1 MADTKKK
8 AKKMLSSFTILFIIL
23 LVVALASVIVSM
35 VAPDSGVVA
44 ANPSSF
50 TMAPVRGFADALDVC
65 VFVMVLGGFLAIMTK
80 TGALDTGIQVL
91 VRSLHGKE
99 LWLIPVLMTIFSI
112 GGTTYGMCEE
122 TVPFYMLLAATMF
135 AAGFDP
141 LVGAAIVLLGAG
153 VGCLG
158 STVNPFAVGACI
170 DSLTSIGIE
179 VNQAIIIPL
188 GIVLWLAALV
198 VAILFVMSYAKKVK
212 ANKAASLLTAEEWK
226 AVEEEYGGEK
236 APDAGVT
243 FTPRQKVVMALFAVS
258 FVVMIVGMI
267 PWGQCGIHIFDHT
280 SILTG
285 NTLGDWYFGDLT
297 AWFLV
302 MAIVVGL
309 VYGLKERD
317 IVGSF
322 LSGAGDLISVSLVI
336 AVSRGISVIM
346 STTGLDMYILENASK
361 ALEGTSSFLFTG
373 LAYLVYLLLSFLIP
387 SSSGLATVSMPIMG
401 PLTQSLGLAPEVMVC
416 VLSGACALI
425 NGITPTSGVLM
436 GGISIS
442 RIEFSTWVKYIWKV
456 LLAMLLVHVV
466 ILSVAMVIF

>member
-1 MADTKKK
+1 VKKQKK
-8 AKKMLSSFTILFIIL
+8 AFRMPTAFTVLIL
-23 LVVALASVIVSM
+23 LTIVIALITRFIPAITPASLSDVI
-35 VAPDSGVVA
+35 
-44 ANPSSF
+44 
-50 TMAPVRGFADALDVC
+50 MAPINGFSSALGVSL
-65 VFVMVLGGFLAIMTK
+65 FVLVLGGFLGVVMK
-80 TGALDTGIQVL
+80 TGALNAAITTVVKKL
-91 VRSLHGKE
+91 NGKE
-99 LWLIPVLMTIFSI
+99 IYMIPILMFLISL
-112 GGTTYGMCEE
+112 GGTTYGMAEE
-122 TVPFYMLLAATMF
+122 TIAFYALVTATMV
-135 AAGFDP
+135 AAGFDAIT
-141 LVGAAIVLLGAG
+141 AASTILLGSTAG
-153 VGCLG
+153 VLG
-158 STVNPFAVGACI
+158 STVNPFVVSSSVDALKTSGITIDQTVIIIVGAISWLACYAVGA
-170 DSLTSIGIE
+170 
-179 VNQAIIIPL
+179 
-188 GIVLWLAALV
+188 
-198 VAILFVMSYAKKVK
+198 FYVMRYAKKVK
-212 ANKAASLLTAEEWK
+212 ANKSASLLTAEEWD

-243 FTPRQKVVMALFAVS
+243 FTTRQKVVMALFAVS

-267 PWGQCGIHIFDHT
+267 PWGQFGIHIFDHT

-285 NTLGDWYFGDLT
+285 NNLGDWYFGDLT
-297 AWFLV
+297 AWFLL

-346 STTGLDMYILENASK
+346 STTGFDMYILENASK

-436 GGISIS
+436 GGISIA

-466 ILSVAMVIF
+466 ILSVAMVVF

>member
-1 MADTKKK
+1 MKKQ
-8 AKKMLSSFTILFIIL
+8 KKSFRMPTAFTVLIL
-23 LVVALASVIVSM
+23 LTIVIAIITRFIPAITPAKLSDVI
-35 VAPDSGVVA
+35 
-44 ANPSSF
+44 
-50 TMAPVRGFADALDVC
+50 MAPINGFSSALGVSL
-65 VFVMVLGGFLAIMTK
+65 FVLVLGGFLGVVMK
-80 TGALDTGIQVL
+80 TGALNAAITTVVKKL
-91 VRSLHGKE
+91 NGKE
-99 LWLIPVLMTIFSI
+99 IYMIPILMFLISL
-112 GGTTYGMCEE
+112 GGTTYGMAEE
-122 TVPFYMLLAATMF
+122 TIAFYALVTATMV
-135 AAGFDP
+135 AAGFDAIT
-141 LVGAAIVLLGAG
+141 AASTILLGSTAG
-153 VGCLG
+153 VLG
-158 STVNPFAVGACI
+158 STVNPFVVSSSVDALKTSGITIDQTVIIIVGAISWLACYAVGA
-170 DSLTSIGIE
+170 
-179 VNQAIIIPL
+179 
-188 GIVLWLAALV
+188 
-198 VAILFVMSYAKKVK
+198 FYVMRYAKKVK

-236 APDAGVT
+236 APDVGVT
-243 FTPRQKVVMALFAVS
+243 FTTRQKVVMALFAIS

-267 PWGQCGIHIFDHT
+267 PWGQFGIHIFDHT

-285 NTLGDWYFGDLT
+285 NNLGDWYFGDLT

-361 ALEGTSSFLFTG
+361 ALEGTSSILFTG

-466 ILSVAMVIF
+466 ILSVAMVVF

>member
-1 MADTKKK
+1 MKKQKK
-8 AKKMLSSFTILFIIL
+8 AFRMPTAFTVLIL
-23 LVVALASVIVSM
+23 LTIVIALITRFIPAITPARLSDVI
-35 VAPDSGVVA
+35 
-44 ANPSSF
+44 
-50 TMAPVRGFADALDVC
+50 MAPINGFSSALGVSL
-65 VFVMVLGGFLAIMTK
+65 FVLVLGGFLGVVMK
-80 TGALDTGIQVL
+80 TGALNAAITTVVKKL
-91 VRSLHGKE
+91 NGKE
-99 LWLIPVLMTIFSI
+99 IYMIPILMFLISL
-112 GGTTYGMCEE
+112 GGTTYGMAEE
-122 TVPFYMLLAATMF
+122 TIAFYALVTATMV
-135 AAGFDP
+135 AAGFDAIT
-141 LVGAAIVLLGAG
+141 AASTILLGSTAG
-153 VGCLG
+153 VLG
-158 STVNPFAVGACI
+158 STVNPFVVSSSVDALKTSGITIDQTVIIIVGAISWLACYAVGA
-170 DSLTSIGIE
+170 
-179 VNQAIIIPL
+179 
-188 GIVLWLAALV
+188 
-198 VAILFVMSYAKKVK
+198 FYVMRYAKKVK
-212 ANKAASLLTAEEWK
+212 ANKAASLLTAEEWS

-243 FTPRQKVVMALFAVS
+243 FTTRQKVVMALFAVS

-267 PWGQCGIHIFDHT
+267 PWSQFGIHIFDHT

-285 NTLGDWYFGDLT
+285 NNLGDWYFGDLT
-297 AWFLV
+297 AWFLL

-346 STTGLDMYILENASK
+346 STTGFDMYILENASK

-436 GGISIS
+436 GGISIA
-442 RIEFSTWVKYIWKV
+442 RIEFPTWVKYIWKV

-466 ILSVAMVIF
+466 ILSVAMVVF

>member
-1 MADTKKK
+1 MKKQ
-8 AKKMLSSFTILFIIL
+8 KKSFRMPTAFTVLIL
-23 LVVALASVIVSM
+23 LTIVIAIITRFIPAITPAKLSDVI
-35 VAPDSGVVA
+35 
-44 ANPSSF
+44 
-50 TMAPVRGFADALDVC
+50 MAPINGFSSALGVSL
-65 VFVMVLGGFLAIMTK
+65 FVLVLGGFLGVVMK
-80 TGALDTGIQVL
+80 TGALNAAITTVVKKL
-91 VRSLHGKE
+91 NGKE
-99 LWLIPVLMTIFSI
+99 IYMIPILMFLISL
-112 GGTTYGMCEE
+112 GGTTYGMAEE
-122 TVPFYMLLAATMF
+122 TIAFYALVTATMV
-135 AAGFDP
+135 AAGFDAIT
-141 LVGAAIVLLGAG
+141 AASTILLGSPAG
-153 VGCLG
+153 VLG
-158 STVNPFAVGACI
+158 STVNPFVVSSSVDALKTSGITIDQTVIIIVGAISWLACYAVGA
-170 DSLTSIGIE
+170 
-179 VNQAIIIPL
+179 
-188 GIVLWLAALV
+188 
-198 VAILFVMSYAKKVK
+198 FYVMRYAKKVK

-267 PWGQCGIHIFDHT
+267 PWGQFGIHIFDHT

-285 NTLGDWYFGDLT
+285 NNLGDWYFGDLT

>member
-1 MADTKKK
+1 MPTA
-8 AKKMLSSFTILFIIL
+8 FTVLIL
-23 LVVALASVIVSM
+23 LTIVIAIITRFIPAITPAKLSDVI
-35 VAPDSGVVA
+35 
-44 ANPSSF
+44 
-50 TMAPVRGFADALDVC
+50 MAPINGFSSALGVSL
-65 VFVMVLGGFLAIMTK
+65 FVLVLGGFLGVVMK
-80 TGALDTGIQVL
+80 TGALNATITTVVKKL
-91 VRSLHGKE
+91 NGKE
-99 LWLIPVLMTIFSI
+99 IYMIPILMFLISL
-112 GGTTYGMCEE
+112 GGTTYGMAEE
-122 TVPFYMLLAATMF
+122 TIAFYALVTATMV
-135 AAGFDP
+135 AAGFDAIT
-141 LVGAAIVLLGAG
+141 AASTILLGSTAG
-153 VGCLG
+153 VLG
-158 STVNPFAVGACI
+158 STVNPFVVSSSVDALKTSGITIDQTVIIIVGAISWLACYAVGA
-170 DSLTSIGIE
+170 
-179 VNQAIIIPL
+179 
-188 GIVLWLAALV
+188 
-198 VAILFVMSYAKKVK
+198 FYVMRYAKKVK

-267 PWGQCGIHIFDHT
+267 PWGQFGIHIFDHT

-285 NTLGDWYFGDLT
+285 NNLGDWYFGDLT

>member
-1 MADTKKK
+1 MKKQKK
-8 AKKMLSSFTILFIIL
+8 AFRMPTAFTVLIL
-23 LVVALASVIVSM
+23 LTIVIALITRFIPAITPARLSDVI
-35 VAPDSGVVA
+35 
-44 ANPSSF
+44 
-50 TMAPVRGFADALDVC
+50 MAPINGFSSALGVSL
-65 VFVMVLGGFLAIMTK
+65 FVLVLGGFLGVVMK
-80 TGALDTGIQVL
+80 TGALNAAITTVVKKL
-91 VRSLHGKE
+91 NGKE
-99 LWLIPVLMTIFSI
+99 IYMIPILMFLISL
-112 GGTTYGMCEE
+112 GGTTYGMAEE
-122 TVPFYMLLAATMF
+122 TIAFYALVTATMV
-135 AAGFDP
+135 AAGFDAIT
-141 LVGAAIVLLGAG
+141 AASTILLGSTAG
-153 VGCLG
+153 VLG
-158 STVNPFAVGACI
+158 STVNPFVVSSSVDALKTSSITIDQTVIIIVGAISWLACYAVGA
-170 DSLTSIGIE
+170 
-179 VNQAIIIPL
+179 
-188 GIVLWLAALV
+188 
-198 VAILFVMSYAKKVK
+198 FYVMRYAKKVK
-212 ANKAASLLTAEEWK
+212 ANKAASLLTAEEWS

-243 FTPRQKVVMALFAVS
+243 FTTRQKVVMALFAVS

-267 PWGQCGIHIFDHT
+267 PWSQFGIHIFDHT

-285 NTLGDWYFGDLT
+285 NNLGDWYFGDLT
-297 AWFLV
+297 AWFLL

-346 STTGLDMYILENASK
+346 STTGFDMYILENASK

-436 GGISIS
+436 GGISIA

-466 ILSVAMVIF
+466 ILSVAMVVF

>member
-1 MADTKKK
+1 M
-8 AKKMLSSFTILFIIL
+8 
-23 LVVALASVIVSM
+23 
-35 VAPDSGVVA
+35 
-44 ANPSSF
+44 
-50 TMAPVRGFADALDVC
+50 
-65 VFVMVLGGFLAIMTK
+65 
-80 TGALDTGIQVL
+80 
-91 VRSLHGKE
+91 
-99 LWLIPVLMTIFSI
+99 
-112 GGTTYGMCEE
+112 
-122 TVPFYMLLAATMF
+122 
-135 AAGFDP
+135 
-141 LVGAAIVLLGAG
+141 LLGAG

-267 PWGQCGIHIFDHT
+267 PWGQFGIHIFDHT

-285 NTLGDWYFGDLT
+285 NNLGDWYFGDLT

>member
-1 MADTKKK
+1 MKKQ
-8 AKKMLSSFTILFIIL
+8 KKSFRMPTAFTVLIL
-23 LVVALASVIVSM
+23 LTIVIAIITRFIPAITPAKLSDVI
-35 VAPDSGVVA
+35 
-44 ANPSSF
+44 
-50 TMAPVRGFADALDVC
+50 MAPINGFSSALGVSL
-65 VFVMVLGGFLAIMTK
+65 FVLVLGGFLGVVMK
-80 TGALDTGIQVL
+80 TGALNAAITTVVKKL
-91 VRSLHGKE
+91 NGKE
-99 LWLIPVLMTIFSI
+99 IYMIPILMFLISL
-112 GGTTYGMCEE
+112 GGTTYGMAEE
-122 TVPFYMLLAATMF
+122 TIAFYALVTATMV
-135 AAGFDP
+135 AAGFDAIT
-141 LVGAAIVLLGAG
+141 AASTILLGSTAG
-153 VGCLG
+153 VLG
-158 STVNPFAVGACI
+158 STVNPFVVSSSVDALKTSGITIDQTVIIIVGAISWLACYAVGA
-170 DSLTSIGIE
+170 
-179 VNQAIIIPL
+179 
-188 GIVLWLAALV
+188 
-198 VAILFVMSYAKKVK
+198 FYVMRYAKKVK

-243 FTPRQKVVMALFAVS
+243 FTPRQKVGMALFAVS

-267 PWGQCGIHIFDHT
+267 PWGQFGIHIFDHT

-285 NTLGDWYFGDLT
+285 NNLGDWYFGDLT

>member
-1 MADTKKK
+1 MKKQ
-8 AKKMLSSFTILFIIL
+8 KKSFRMPTAFTVLIL
-23 LVVALASVIVSM
+23 LTIVIAIITRFIPAITPAKLSDVI
-35 VAPDSGVVA
+35 
-44 ANPSSF
+44 
-50 TMAPVRGFADALDVC
+50 MAPINGFSSALGVSL
-65 VFVMVLGGFLAIMTK
+65 FVLVLGGFLGVVMK
-80 TGALDTGIQVL
+80 TGALNAAITTVVKKL
-91 VRSLHGKE
+91 NGKE
-99 LWLIPVLMTIFSI
+99 IYMIPILMFLISL
-112 GGTTYGMCEE
+112 GGTTYGMAEE
-122 TVPFYMLLAATMF
+122 TIAFYALVTATMV
-135 AAGFDP
+135 AAGFDAIT
-141 LVGAAIVLLGAG
+141 AASTILLGSTAG
-153 VGCLG
+153 VLG
-158 STVNPFAVGACI
+158 STVNPFVVSSSVDALKTSGITIDQTVIIIVGAISWLACYAVGA
-170 DSLTSIGIE
+170 
-179 VNQAIIIPL
+179 
-188 GIVLWLAALV
+188 
-198 VAILFVMSYAKKVK
+198 FYVMRYAKKVK

-267 PWGQCGIHIFDHT
+267 PWGQFGIHIFDHT

-285 NTLGDWYFGDLT
+285 NNLGDWYFGDLT

-425 NGITPTSGVLM
+425 NGITPTIGVLM

>member
-1 MADTKKK
+1 MKKQKK
-8 AKKMLSSFTILFIIL
+8 AFRMPTAFTVLIL
-23 LVVALASVIVSM
+23 LTIVIALITRFIPAITPASLSDVI
-35 VAPDSGVVA
+35 
-44 ANPSSF
+44 
-50 TMAPVRGFADALDVC
+50 MAPINGFSSALGVSL
-65 VFVMVLGGFLAIMTK
+65 FVLVLGGFLGVVMK
-80 TGALDTGIQVL
+80 TGALNAAITTVVKKL
-91 VRSLHGKE
+91 NGKE
-99 LWLIPVLMTIFSI
+99 IYMIPILMFLISL
-112 GGTTYGMCEE
+112 GGTTYGMAEE
-122 TVPFYMLLAATMF
+122 TIAFYALVTATMV
-135 AAGFDP
+135 AAGFDAIT
-141 LVGAAIVLLGAG
+141 AASTILLGSTAG
-153 VGCLG
+153 VLG
-158 STVNPFAVGACI
+158 STVNPFVVSSSVDALKTSGITIDQTVIIIVGAISWLACYAVGA
-170 DSLTSIGIE
+170 
-179 VNQAIIIPL
+179 
-188 GIVLWLAALV
+188 
-198 VAILFVMSYAKKVK
+198 FYVMRYAKKVK
-212 ANKAASLLTAEEWK
+212 ANKSASLLTAEEWD

-243 FTPRQKVVMALFAVS
+243 FTTRQKVVMALFAVS

-267 PWGQCGIHIFDHT
+267 PWGQFGIHIFDHT

-285 NTLGDWYFGDLT
+285 NNLGDWYFGDLT
-297 AWFLV
+297 AWFLL

-346 STTGLDMYILENASK
+346 STTGFDMYILENASK

-436 GGISIS
+436 GGISIA

-466 ILSVAMVIF
+466 ILSVAMVVF

>member
-1 MADTKKK
+1 M
-8 AKKMLSSFTILFIIL
+8 
-23 LVVALASVIVSM
+23 
-35 VAPDSGVVA
+35 GVV
-44 ANPSSF
+44 
-50 TMAPVRGFADALDVC
+50 M
-65 VFVMVLGGFLAIMTK
+65 K
-80 TGALDTGIQVL
+80 TGALNAAITTVVKKL
-91 VRSLHGKE
+91 NGKE
-99 LWLIPVLMTIFSI
+99 IYMIPILMFLISL
-112 GGTTYGMCEE
+112 GGTTYGMAEE
-122 TVPFYMLLAATMF
+122 TIAFYALVTATMV
-135 AAGFDP
+135 AAGFDAIT
-141 LVGAAIVLLGAG
+141 AASTILLGSTAG
-153 VGCLG
+153 VLG
-158 STVNPFAVGACI
+158 STVNPFVVSSSVDALKTSGITIDQTVIIIVGAISWLACYAVGA
-170 DSLTSIGIE
+170 
-179 VNQAIIIPL
+179 
-188 GIVLWLAALV
+188 
-198 VAILFVMSYAKKVK
+198 FYVMRYAKKVK

-267 PWGQCGIHIFDHT
+267 PWGQFGIHIFDHT

-285 NTLGDWYFGDLT
+285 NNLGDWYFGDLT

>member
-1 MADTKKK
+1 
-8 AKKMLSSFTILFIIL
+8 
-23 LVVALASVIVSM
+23 M
-35 VAPDSGVVA
+35 V
-44 ANPSSF
+44 
-50 TMAPVRGFADALDVC
+50 
-65 VFVMVLGGFLAIMTK
+65 
-80 TGALDTGIQVL
+80 
-91 VRSLHGKE
+91 
-99 LWLIPVLMTIFSI
+99 
-112 GGTTYGMCEE
+112 
-122 TVPFYMLLAATMF
+122 
-135 AAGFDP
+135 AAGFDAIT
-141 LVGAAIVLLGAG
+141 AASTILLGSTAG
-153 VGCLG
+153 VLG
-158 STVNPFAVGACI
+158 STVNPFVVSSSVDALKTSGITIDQTVIIIVGAISWLACYAVGA
-170 DSLTSIGIE
+170 
-179 VNQAIIIPL
+179 
-188 GIVLWLAALV
+188 
-198 VAILFVMSYAKKVK
+198 FYVMRYAKKVK
-212 ANKAASLLTAEEWK
+212 ANKSASLLTAEEWD

-243 FTPRQKVVMALFAVS
+243 FTTRQKVVMALFAVS

-267 PWGQCGIHIFDHT
+267 PWGQFGIHIFDHT

-285 NTLGDWYFGDLT
+285 NNLGDWYFGDLT
-297 AWFLV
+297 AWFLL

-346 STTGLDMYILENASK
+346 STTGFDMYILENASK

-436 GGISIS
+436 GGISIA

-466 ILSVAMVIF
+466 ILSVAMVVF

>member
-1 MADTKKK
+1 MKKQ
-8 AKKMLSSFTILFIIL
+8 KKSFRMPTAFTVLIL
-23 LVVALASVIVSM
+23 LTIVIAIITRFIPAITPAKLSDVI
-35 VAPDSGVVA
+35 
-44 ANPSSF
+44 
-50 TMAPVRGFADALDVC
+50 MAPINGFSSALGVSL
-65 VFVMVLGGFLAIMTK
+65 FVLVLGGFLGVVMK
-80 TGALDTGIQVL
+80 TGALNAAITTVVKKL
-91 VRSLHGKE
+91 NGKE
-99 LWLIPVLMTIFSI
+99 IYMIPILMFLISL
-112 GGTTYGMCEE
+112 GGTTYGMAEE
-122 TVPFYMLLAATMF
+122 TIAFYALVTATMV
-135 AAGFDP
+135 AAGFDAIT
-141 LVGAAIVLLGAG
+141 AASTILLGSTAG
-153 VGCLG
+153 VLG
-158 STVNPFAVGACI
+158 STVNPFVVSSSVDALKTSGITIDQTVIIIVGAISWLACYAVGA
-170 DSLTSIGIE
+170 
-179 VNQAIIIPL
+179 
-188 GIVLWLAALV
+188 
-198 VAILFVMSYAKKVK
+198 FYVMRYAKKVK

-243 FTPRQKVVMALFAVS
+243 FTTRQKVVMALFAIS

-267 PWGQCGIHIFDHT
+267 PWGQFGIHIFDHT

-285 NTLGDWYFGDLT
+285 NNLGDWYFGDLT

-361 ALEGTSSFLFTG
+361 ALEGTSSILFTG

-401 PLTQSLGLAPEVMVC
+401 PLT
-416 VLSGACALI
+416 
-425 NGITPTSGVLM
+425 
-436 GGISIS
+436 
-442 RIEFSTWVKYIWKV
+442 
-456 LLAMLLVHVV
+456 
-466 ILSVAMVIF
+466 

>member
-1 MADTKKK
+1 
-8 AKKMLSSFTILFIIL
+8 
-23 LVVALASVIVSM
+23 
-35 VAPDSGVVA
+35 
-44 ANPSSF
+44 
-50 TMAPVRGFADALDVC
+50 MAPINGFSSALGVSL
-65 VFVMVLGGFLAIMTK
+65 FVLVLGGFLGVVMK
-80 TGALDTGIQVL
+80 TGALNAAITTVVKKL
-91 VRSLHGKE
+91 NGKE
-99 LWLIPVLMTIFSI
+99 IYMIPILMFLISL
-112 GGTTYGMCEE
+112 GGTTYGMAEE
-122 TVPFYMLLAATMF
+122 TIAFYALVTATMV
-135 AAGFDP
+135 AAGFDAIT
-141 LVGAAIVLLGAG
+141 AASTILLGSTAG
-153 VGCLG
+153 VLG
-158 STVNPFAVGACI
+158 STVNPFVVSSSVDALKTSGITIDQTVIIIVGAISWLACYAVGA
-170 DSLTSIGIE
+170 
-179 VNQAIIIPL
+179 
-188 GIVLWLAALV
+188 
-198 VAILFVMSYAKKVK
+198 FYVMRYAKKVK

-243 FTPRQKVVMALFAVS
+243 FTTRQKVVMALFAIS

-267 PWGQCGIHIFDHT
+267 PWGQFGIHIFDHT

-285 NTLGDWYFGDLT
+285 NNLGDWYFGDLT

-361 ALEGTSSFLFTG
+361 ALEGTSSILFTG

-466 ILSVAMVIF
+466 ILSVAMVVF

>member
-1 MADTKKK
+1 MKKQ
-8 AKKMLSSFTILFIIL
+8 KKSFRMPTAFTVLIL
-23 LVVALASVIVSM
+23 LTIVIAIITRFIPAITPAKLSDVI
-35 VAPDSGVVA
+35 
-44 ANPSSF
+44 
-50 TMAPVRGFADALDVC
+50 MAPINGFSSALGVSL
-65 VFVMVLGGFLAIMTK
+65 FVLVLGGFLGVVMK
-80 TGALDTGIQVL
+80 TGALNAAITTVVKKL
-91 VRSLHGKE
+91 NGKE
-99 LWLIPVLMTIFSI
+99 IYMIPILMFLISL
-112 GGTTYGMCEE
+112 GGTTYGMAEE
-122 TVPFYMLLAATMF
+122 TIAFYALVTATMV
-135 AAGFDP
+135 AAGFDAIT
-141 LVGAAIVLLGAG
+141 AASTILLGSTAG
-153 VGCLG
+153 VLG
-158 STVNPFAVGACI
+158 STVNPFVVSSSVDALKTSGITIDQTVIIIVGAISWLACYAVGA
-170 DSLTSIGIE
+170 
-179 VNQAIIIPL
+179 
-188 GIVLWLAALV
+188 
-198 VAILFVMSYAKKVK
+198 FYVMRY

-267 PWGQCGIHIFDHT
+267 PWGQFGIHIFDHT

-285 NTLGDWYFGDLT
+285 NNLGDWYFGDLT

>member
-1 MADTKKK
+1 MPTA
-8 AKKMLSSFTILFIIL
+8 FTVLIL
-23 LVVALASVIVSM
+23 LTIVIAIITRFIPAITPAKLSDVI
-35 VAPDSGVVA
+35 
-44 ANPSSF
+44 
-50 TMAPVRGFADALDVC
+50 MAPINGFSSALGVSL
-65 VFVMVLGGFLAIMTK
+65 FVLVLGGFLGVVMK
-80 TGALDTGIQVL
+80 TGALNAAITTVVKKL
-91 VRSLHGKE
+91 NGKE
-99 LWLIPVLMTIFSI
+99 IYMIPILMFLISL
-112 GGTTYGMCEE
+112 GGTTYGMAEE
-122 TVPFYMLLAATMF
+122 TIAFYALVTATMV
-135 AAGFDP
+135 AAGFDAIT
-141 LVGAAIVLLGAG
+141 AASTILLGSTAG
-153 VGCLG
+153 VLG
-158 STVNPFAVGACI
+158 STVNPFVVSSSVDALKTSGITIDQTVIIIVGAISWLACYAVGA
-170 DSLTSIGIE
+170 
-179 VNQAIIIPL
+179 
-188 GIVLWLAALV
+188 
-198 VAILFVMSYAKKVK
+198 FYVMRYAKKVK

-243 FTPRQKVVMALFAVS
+243 FTTRQKVVMALFAIS

-267 PWGQCGIHIFDHT
+267 PWGQFGIHIFDHT

-285 NTLGDWYFGDLT
+285 NNLGDWYFGDLT

-361 ALEGTSSFLFTG
+361 ALEGTSSILFTG

-466 ILSVAMVIF
+466 ILSVAMVVF

>member
-1 MADTKKK
+1 MKKQ
-8 AKKMLSSFTILFIIL
+8 KKSFRMPTAFTVLIL
-23 LVVALASVIVSM
+23 LTIVIAIITRFIPAITPAKLSDVI
-35 VAPDSGVVA
+35 
-44 ANPSSF
+44 
-50 TMAPVRGFADALDVC
+50 MAPINGFSSALGVSL
-65 VFVMVLGGFLAIMTK
+65 FVLVLGGFLGVVMK
-80 TGALDTGIQVL
+80 TGALNAAITTVVKKL
-91 VRSLHGKE
+91 NGKE
-99 LWLIPVLMTIFSI
+99 IYMIPILMFLISL
-112 GGTTYGMCEE
+112 GGTTYGMAEE
-122 TVPFYMLLAATMF
+122 TIAFYALVTATMV
-135 AAGFDP
+135 AAGFDAIT
-141 LVGAAIVLLGAG
+141 AASTILLGSTAG
-153 VGCLG
+153 VLG
-158 STVNPFAVGACI
+158 STVNPFVVSSSVDALKTSGITIDQTVIIIVGAISWLACYAVGA
-170 DSLTSIGIE
+170 
-179 VNQAIIIPL
+179 
-188 GIVLWLAALV
+188 
-198 VAILFVMSYAKKVK
+198 FYVMRYAKKVK

-236 APDAGVT
+236 APEAGVT
-243 FTPRQKVVMALFAVS
+243 FTTRQKVVMALFAVS

-267 PWGQCGIHIFDHT
+267 PWGQFGIHIFDHT

-285 NTLGDWYFGDLT
+285 NNLGDWYFGDLT

-361 ALEGTSSFLFTG
+361 ALEGTSSILFTG

-466 ILSVAMVIF
+466 ILSVAMVVF

>member
-1 MADTKKK
+1 MKKQKK
-8 AKKMLSSFTILFIIL
+8 AFRMPTAFTVLIL
-23 LVVALASVIVSM
+23 LTIVIALITRFIPAITPASLSDVI
-35 VAPDSGVVA
+35 
-44 ANPSSF
+44 
-50 TMAPVRGFADALDVC
+50 MAPINGFSSALGVSL
-65 VFVMVLGGFLAIMTK
+65 FVLVLGGFLGVVMK
-80 TGALDTGIQVL
+80 TGALNAAITTVVKKL
-91 VRSLHGKE
+91 NGKE
-99 LWLIPVLMTIFSI
+99 IYMIPILMFLISL
-112 GGTTYGMCEE
+112 GGTTYGMAEE
-122 TVPFYMLLAATMF
+122 TIAFYALVTATMV
-135 AAGFDP
+135 AAGFDAIT
-141 LVGAAIVLLGAG
+141 AASTILLGSTAG
-153 VGCLG
+153 VLG
-158 STVNPFAVGACI
+158 STVNPFVVSSSVDALKTSGITIDQTVIIIVGAISWLACYAVGA
-170 DSLTSIGIE
+170 
-179 VNQAIIIPL
+179 
-188 GIVLWLAALV
+188 
-198 VAILFVMSYAKKVK
+198 FYVMRYAKKVK
-212 ANKAASLLTAEEWK
+212 ANKSASLLTAEEWD

-243 FTPRQKVVMALFAVS
+243 FTTRQKVVMALFAVS

-267 PWGQCGIHIFDHT
+267 PWGQFGIHIFDHT

-285 NTLGDWYFGDLT
+285 NNLGDWYFGDLM
-297 AWFLV
+297 AWFLQ

-346 STTGLDMYILENASK
+346 STTGFDMYILENASK

-436 GGISIS
+436 GGISIA

-466 ILSVAMVIF
+466 ILSVAMVVF

>member
-1 MADTKKK
+1 M
-8 AKKMLSSFTILFIIL
+8 
-23 LVVALASVIVSM
+23 
-35 VAPDSGVVA
+35 
-44 ANPSSF
+44 
-50 TMAPVRGFADALDVC
+50 
-65 VFVMVLGGFLAIMTK
+65 K
-80 TGALDTGIQVL
+80 TGALNAAITTVVKKL
-91 VRSLHGKE
+91 NGKE
-99 LWLIPVLMTIFSI
+99 IYMIPILMFLISL
-112 GGTTYGMCEE
+112 GGTTYGMAEE
-122 TVPFYMLLAATMF
+122 TIAFYALVTATMV
-135 AAGFDP
+135 AAGFDAIT
-141 LVGAAIVLLGAG
+141 AASTILLGSTAG
-153 VGCLG
+153 VLG
-158 STVNPFAVGACI
+158 STVNPFVVSSSVDALKTSGITIDQTVIIIVGAISWLACYAVGA
-170 DSLTSIGIE
+170 
-179 VNQAIIIPL
+179 
-188 GIVLWLAALV
+188 
-198 VAILFVMSYAKKVK
+198 FYVMRYAKKVK

-267 PWGQCGIHIFDHT
+267 PWGQFGIHIFDHT

-285 NTLGDWYFGDLT
+285 NNLGDWYFGDLT

>member
-1 MADTKKK
+1 MKKQ
-8 AKKMLSSFTILFIIL
+8 KKSFRMPTAFTVLIL
-23 LVVALASVIVSM
+23 LTIVIAIITRFIPAITPAKLSDVI
-35 VAPDSGVVA
+35 
-44 ANPSSF
+44 
-50 TMAPVRGFADALDVC
+50 MAPINGFSSALGVSL
-65 VFVMVLGGFLAIMTK
+65 FVLVLGGFLGVVMK
-80 TGALDTGIQVL
+80 TGALNAAITTVVKKL
-91 VRSLHGKE
+91 NGKE
-99 LWLIPVLMTIFSI
+99 IYMIPILIFLISL
-112 GGTTYGMCEE
+112 GGTTYGMAEE
-122 TVPFYMLLAATMF
+122 TIAFYALVTATMV
-135 AAGFDP
+135 AAGFDAIT
-141 LVGAAIVLLGAG
+141 AASTILLGSTAG
-153 VGCLG
+153 VLG
-158 STVNPFAVGACI
+158 STVNPFVVSSSVDALKTSGITIDQTVIIIVGAISWLACYAVGA
-170 DSLTSIGIE
+170 
-179 VNQAIIIPL
+179 
-188 GIVLWLAALV
+188 
-198 VAILFVMSYAKKVK
+198 FYVMRYAKKVK

-267 PWGQCGIHIFDHT
+267 PWGQFGIHIFDHT

-285 NTLGDWYFGDLT
+285 NNLGDWYFGDLT

>member
-1 MADTKKK
+1 MKKQKK
-8 AKKMLSSFTILFIIL
+8 AFRMPTAFTVLIL
-23 LVVALASVIVSM
+23 LTIVIALITRFIPAITPARLSDVI
-35 VAPDSGVVA
+35 
-44 ANPSSF
+44 
-50 TMAPVRGFADALDVC
+50 MAPINGFSSALGVSL
-65 VFVMVLGGFLAIMTK
+65 FVLVLGGFLGVVMK
-80 TGALDTGIQVL
+80 TGALNAAITTVVKKL
-91 VRSLHGKE
+91 NGKE
-99 LWLIPVLMTIFSI
+99 IYMIPILMFLISL
-112 GGTTYGMCEE
+112 GGTTYGMAEE
-122 TVPFYMLLAATMF
+122 TIAFYALVTATMV
-135 AAGFDP
+135 AAGFDAIT
-141 LVGAAIVLLGAG
+141 AASTILLGSTAG
-153 VGCLG
+153 VLG
-158 STVNPFAVGACI
+158 STVNPFVVSSSVDALKTSGITIDQTVIIIVGAISWLACYAVGA
-170 DSLTSIGIE
+170 
-179 VNQAIIIPL
+179 
-188 GIVLWLAALV
+188 
-198 VAILFVMSYAKKVK
+198 FYVMRYAKKVK
-212 ANKAASLLTAEEWK
+212 ANKAASLLTAEEWS

-243 FTPRQKVVMALFAVS
+243 FTTRQKVVMALFAVS

-267 PWGQCGIHIFDHT
+267 PWSQFGIHIFDHT

-285 NTLGDWYFGDLT
+285 NNLGDWYFGDLT
-297 AWFLV
+297 AWFLL

-346 STTGLDMYILENASK
+346 STTGFDMYILENASK

-436 GGISIS
+436 GGISIA

-466 ILSVAMVIF
+466 ILSVAMVVF

>member
-1 MADTKKK
+1 MKKQKK
-8 AKKMLSSFTILFIIL
+8 AFRMPTAFTVLIL
-23 LVVALASVIVSM
+23 LTIVIALITRFIPAITPARLSDVI
-35 VAPDSGVVA
+35 
-44 ANPSSF
+44 
-50 TMAPVRGFADALDVC
+50 MAPINGFSSALGVSL
-65 VFVMVLGGFLAIMTK
+65 FVLVLGGFLGVVMK
-80 TGALDTGIQVL
+80 TGALNAAITTVVKKL
-91 VRSLHGKE
+91 NGKE
-99 LWLIPVLMTIFSI
+99 IYMIPILMFLISL
-112 GGTTYGMCEE
+112 GGTTYGMAEE
-122 TVPFYMLLAATMF
+122 TIAFYALVTATMV
-135 AAGFDP
+135 AAGFDAIT
-141 LVGAAIVLLGAG
+141 AASTILLGSTAG
-153 VGCLG
+153 VLG
-158 STVNPFAVGACI
+158 STVNPFVVSSSVDALKTSGITIDQTVIIIVGAISWLACYAVGA
-170 DSLTSIGIE
+170 
-179 VNQAIIIPL
+179 
-188 GIVLWLAALV
+188 
-198 VAILFVMSYAKKVK
+198 FYVMRYAKKVK
-212 ANKAASLLTAEEWK
+212 ANKAASLLTAEEWS

-243 FTPRQKVVMALFAVS
+243 FTTRQKVVMALFAVS

-267 PWGQCGIHIFDHT
+267 PWGQFGIHIFDHT

-285 NTLGDWYFGDLT
+285 NNLGDWYFGDLT
-297 AWFLV
+297 AWFLL

-466 ILSVAMVIF
+466 ILSVAMVVF

>member
-1 MADTKKK
+1 MKKQ
-8 AKKMLSSFTILFIIL
+8 KKSFRMPTAFTVLIL
-23 LVVALASVIVSM
+23 LTIVIAIITRFIPAITPAKLSDVI
-35 VAPDSGVVA
+35 
-44 ANPSSF
+44 
-50 TMAPVRGFADALDVC
+50 MAPINGFSSALGVSL
-65 VFVMVLGGFLAIMTK
+65 FVLVLGGFLGVVMK
-80 TGALDTGIQVL
+80 TGALNAAITTVVKKL
-91 VRSLHGKE
+91 NGKE
-99 LWLIPVLMTIFSI
+99 IYMIPILMFLISL
-112 GGTTYGMCEE
+112 GGTTYGMVEE
-122 TVPFYMLLAATMF
+122 TIAFYALVTATMV
-135 AAGFDP
+135 AAGFDAIT
-141 LVGAAIVLLGAG
+141 AASTILLGSTAG
-153 VGCLG
+153 VLG
-158 STVNPFAVGACI
+158 STVNPFVVSSSVDALKTSGITIDQTVIIIVGAISWLACYAVGA
-170 DSLTSIGIE
+170 
-179 VNQAIIIPL
+179 
-188 GIVLWLAALV
+188 
-198 VAILFVMSYAKKVK
+198 FYVMRYAKKVK

-267 PWGQCGIHIFDHT
+267 PWGQFGIHIFDHT

-285 NTLGDWYFGDLT
+285 NNLGDWYFGDLT

>member
-1 MADTKKK
+1 MKKQ
-8 AKKMLSSFTILFIIL
+8 KKSFRMPTAFTVLIL
-23 LVVALASVIVSM
+23 LTIVIAIITRFIPAITPAKLSDVI
-35 VAPDSGVVA
+35 
-44 ANPSSF
+44 
-50 TMAPVRGFADALDVC
+50 MAPINGFSSALGVSL
-65 VFVMVLGGFLAIMTK
+65 FVLVLGGFLGVVMK
-80 TGALDTGIQVL
+80 TGALNAAITTVVKKL
-91 VRSLHGKE
+91 NGKE
-99 LWLIPVLMTIFSI
+99 IYMIPILMFLISL
-112 GGTTYGMCEE
+112 GGTTYGMAEE
-122 TVPFYMLLAATMF
+122 TIAFYALVTATMV
-135 AAGFDP
+135 AAGFDAIT
-141 LVGAAIVLLGAG
+141 AASTILLGSTAG
-153 VGCLG
+153 VLG
-158 STVNPFAVGACI
+158 STVNPFVVSSSVDALKTSGITIDQTVIIIVGAISWLACYAVGA
-170 DSLTSIGIE
+170 
-179 VNQAIIIPL
+179 
-188 GIVLWLAALV
+188 
-198 VAILFVMSYAKKVK
+198 FYVMRYAKKVK

-243 FTPRQKVVMALFAVS
+243 FTTRQKVVMALFAIS

-267 PWGQCGIHIFDHT
+267 PWGQFGIHIFDHT

-285 NTLGDWYFGDLT
+285 NNLGDWYFGDLT

-361 ALEGTSSFLFTG
+361 ALEGTSSILFTG

-466 ILSVAMVIF
+466 ILSVAMVVF

>member
-1 MADTKKK
+1 MKKQ
-8 AKKMLSSFTILFIIL
+8 KKSFRMPTAFTVLIL
-23 LVVALASVIVSM
+23 LTIVIAIITRFIPAITPAKLSDVI
-35 VAPDSGVVA
+35 
-44 ANPSSF
+44 
-50 TMAPVRGFADALDVC
+50 MAPINGFSSALGVSL
-65 VFVMVLGGFLAIMTK
+65 FVLVLGGFLGVVMK
-80 TGALDTGIQVL
+80 TGALNAAITTVVKKL
-91 VRSLHGKE
+91 NGKE
-99 LWLIPVLMTIFSI
+99 IYMIPILMFLISL
-112 GGTTYGMCEE
+112 GGTTYGMAEE
-122 TVPFYMLLAATMF
+122 TIAFYALVTATMV
-135 AAGFDP
+135 AAGFDAIT
-141 LVGAAIVLLGAG
+141 AASTILLGSTAG
-153 VGCLG
+153 VLG
-158 STVNPFAVGACI
+158 STVNPFVVSSSVDALKTSGITIDQTVIIIVGAISWLACYAVGA
-170 DSLTSIGIE
+170 
-179 VNQAIIIPL
+179 
-188 GIVLWLAALV
+188 
-198 VAILFVMSYAKKVK
+198 FYVMRYAKKVK

-243 FTPRQKVVMALFAVS
+243 FTTRQKVVMALFAIS
-258 FVVMIVGMI
+258 FMVMIVGMI
-267 PWGQCGIHIFDHT
+267 PWGQFGIHIFDHT

-285 NTLGDWYFGDLT
+285 NNLGDWYFGDLT

-361 ALEGTSSFLFTG
+361 ALEGTSSILFTG

-466 ILSVAMVIF
+466 ILSVAMVVF

>member
-1 MADTKKK
+1 MPTA
-8 AKKMLSSFTILFIIL
+8 FTVLIL
-23 LVVALASVIVSM
+23 LTIVIAIITRFIPAITPAKLSDVI
-35 VAPDSGVVA
+35 
-44 ANPSSF
+44 
-50 TMAPVRGFADALDVC
+50 MAPINGFSSALGVSL
-65 VFVMVLGGFLAIMTK
+65 FVLVLGGFLGVVMK
-80 TGALDTGIQVL
+80 TGALNAAITTVVKKL
-91 VRSLHGKE
+91 NGKE
-99 LWLIPVLMTIFSI
+99 IYMIPILMFLISL
-112 GGTTYGMCEE
+112 GGTTYGMAEE
-122 TVPFYMLLAATMF
+122 TIAFYALVTATMV
-135 AAGFDP
+135 AAGFDAIT
-141 LVGAAIVLLGAG
+141 AASTILLGSTAG
-153 VGCLG
+153 VLG
-158 STVNPFAVGACI
+158 STVNPFVVSSSVDALKTSGITIDQTVIIIVGAISWLACYAVGA
-170 DSLTSIGIE
+170 
-179 VNQAIIIPL
+179 
-188 GIVLWLAALV
+188 
-198 VAILFVMSYAKKVK
+198 FYVMRYAKKVK

-258 FVVMIVGMI
+258 FIVMIVGMI
-267 PWGQCGIHIFDHT
+267 PWGQFGIHIFDHT

-285 NTLGDWYFGDLT
+285 NNLGDWYFGDLT

-401 PLTQSLGLAPEVMVC
+401 PLTQNLGLAPEVMVC